1 MEQYLIIDVGGTN
14 IKSALMQKDGT
25 IKSKKQ
31 LSTAKNLDDFKEQI
45 LSLVAEVA
53 EKIQGVAFSIPGKV
67 DPHSAVVYHGGAL
80 PFIDGLDLK
89 RLVHTEAPDVAVS
102 AENDGKAGALGEY
115 WQGSLKGHPNSAIIT
130 LGTGVGGGL
139 ILNGQIFRGSHF
151 QAGELSFLYGGKLE
165 DKPILYGLRGSAVK
179 MIHDIGK
186 ALHFENPDD
195 GKAAFQAIMQKE
207 EQAVTIFEN
216 YCRDIAILILDMH
229 AMLDLTH
236 YAIGGGISAQPI
248 LIEEINRQYDLL
260 ADSILDRGIKIVKL
274 SLQRPQIIAATLGND
289 ANLYGALYGLVN
301 TEK

>member
-1 MEQYLIIDVGGTN
+1 
-14 IKSALMQKDGT
+14 MQ
-25 IKSKKQ
+25 
-31 LSTAKNLDDFKEQI
+31 
-45 LSLVAEVA
+45 
-53 EKIQGVAFSIPGKV
+53 
-67 DPHSAVVYHGGAL
+67 
-80 PFIDGLDLK
+80 
-89 RLVHTEAPDVAVS
+89 
-102 AENDGKAGALGEY
+102 
-115 WQGSLKGHPNSAIIT
+115 GHPNSAIIT

-139 ILNGQIFRGSHF
+139 ILNDQIFRGSHF

-186 ALHFENPDD
+186 ALHFENLGD
-195 GKAAFQAIMQKE
+195 GKAAFQAIIQKE
-207 EQAVTIFEN
+207 EQAVKIFEN